1 MIYLALVGANS
12 GQEIDSEASTVH
24 LQNIRHREILA
35 MGREY
40 LEIRL
45 G

>member
-1 MIYLALVGANS
+1 MLSVELSVVRG
-12 GQEIDSEASTVH
+12 EASTVH